1 MLSRAGAQTDHL
13 FARVF
18 ETMRDLFSRIADIA
32 AIASAALP
40 PDKGNAIQSRAHN
53 NVRIAVLTT
62 ELGRLK
68 VEITFRAKPDA
79 IAAGV
84 QKISSAVGSFVISL
98 EREDFA
104 NKTTS

>member
-1 MLSRAGAQTDHL
+1 MLSRAGAQTDHV
-13 FARVF
+13 FALVF
-18 ETMRDLFSRIADIA
+18 ETMRDLISRIDDIA

-40 PDKGNAIQSRAHN
+40 PDEGNAIQSRAHN
-53 NVRIAVLTT
+53 IVRIAVLTT

-68 VEITFRAKPDA
+68 VEITFRANPNE

-84 QKISSAVGSFVISL
+84 QKISSAVCLFVISL
-98 EREDFA
+98 ELEDFA